1 MQQMD
6 LGVNKINE
14 TGEML
19 GEISSSMNKSI
30 SEIGKEVDLFKV

>member
-1 MQQMD
+1 MQVMD
-6 LGVNKINE
+6 EGAKKIST

-19 GEISSSMNKSI
+19 GEIYSSMNKSI